1 MFKICNKG
9 VILKGFVDADFA
21 GDRDNKKSTTP
32 YMFTLCC
39 TCVSWKSQLQPIVAM
54 STIEVEYVA
63 ATEVIK
69 EALWLKGLLIEINM
83 ITEPV
88 IVYYV

>member
-1 MFKICNKG
+1 
-9 VILKGFVDADFA
+9 
-21 GDRDNKKSTTP
+21 
-32 YMFTLCC
+32 
-39 TCVSWKSQLQPIVAM
+39 M